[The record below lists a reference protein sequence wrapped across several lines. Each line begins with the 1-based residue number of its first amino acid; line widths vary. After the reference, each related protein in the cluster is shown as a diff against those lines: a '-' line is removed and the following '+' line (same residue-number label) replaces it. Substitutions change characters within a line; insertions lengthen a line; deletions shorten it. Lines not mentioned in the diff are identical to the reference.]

1 VFESSASRERKGFR
15 DSSTNVSTGTAN
27 EDNQQAI
34 ASDCSESSCTV
45 GDQKRTLQARAT
57 QSYRNVG
64 CSNSYQDWVSANT
77 LSMKKTV
84 YRSKIVNIKTSN
96 EFTSS
101 TDDSSVSVGK
111 VMMKYQEGKQILNF
125 RNTENPSIHVSL

>member
-1 VFESSASRERKGFR
+1 VFESSASRERKGLC
-15 DSSTNVSTGTAN
+15 DNSVSVGTGTPN
-27 EDNQQAI
+27 EDNQQAV
-34 ASDCSESSCTV
+34 ASDCSENMCTV
-45 GDQKRTLQARAT
+45 GQQKRTLPAT

-64 CSNSYQDWVSANT
+64 CSNSYQGQVSAST
-77 LSMKKTV
+77 LSMKKAV
-84 YRSKIVNIKTSN
+84 YQSKIINIKTSN

-111 VMMKYQEGKQILNF
+111 VMMKYQEAKQILNF